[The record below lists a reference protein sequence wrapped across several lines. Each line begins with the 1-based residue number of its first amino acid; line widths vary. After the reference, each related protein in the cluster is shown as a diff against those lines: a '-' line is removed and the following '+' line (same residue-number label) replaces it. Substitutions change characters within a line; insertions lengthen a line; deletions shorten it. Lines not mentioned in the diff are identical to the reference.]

1 MLRQDA
7 PATAKTYAKTELRWN
22 TRVRG
27 QRTERGKENVVSFDG
42 VEFTIGA
49 YALGR
54 LRKRCKSL
62 CLNYFARVA
71 ELADARDSKSRAR
84 KGVPVQLRA
93 LVLKAPKDL
102 RRFAVSPFSVTLHS
116 GVTFV

>member
-1 MLRQDA
+1 MT
-7 PATAKTYAKTELRWN
+7 PHIE
-22 TRVRG
+22 
-27 QRTERGKENVVSFDG
+27 ER
-42 VEFTIGA
+42 IGA
-49 YALGR
+49 

-93 LVLKAPKDL
+93 LVPQMRQGLVAKSCKS
-102 RRFAVSPFSVTLHS
+102 F
-116 GVTFV
+116 FVAICANMS